1 MTHEVESKFQVT
13 SSEVFHQ
20 IRSQKQVAGYRL
32 ANQGKFL
39 QRDTYVDTSTRLLLR
54 QGAYLRLR
62 ERDGT
67 FLATFKN
74 KIDGNYVRRE
84 LEISLTASQAQDLL
98 NGNLANIP
106 GEAIQAAVSH
116 LQGEETLPVL
126 YIENTRELWYL
137 NSEAGCIKICFD
149 DVRYT
154 DGDPNQSASEYEL
167 ELELE
172 EGEDTFLQEI
182 SQALSQ
188 RYQLIPNS
196 HSKYERG
203 NMLLNEGATVG

>member
-98 NGNLANIP
+98 NALLKRYLFSDDDDIP
-106 GEAIQAAVSH
+106 SLPHTFNNMAKRRRYFIRIQ
-116 LQGEETLPVL
+116 G
-126 YIENTRELWYL
+126 R
-137 NSEAGCIKICFD
+137 
-149 DVRYT
+149 
-154 DGDPNQSASEYEL
+154 
-167 ELELE
+167 
-172 EGEDTFLQEI
+172 
-182 SQALSQ
+182 LS
-188 RYQLIPNS
+188 L
-196 HSKYERG
+196 SKFG
-203 NMLLNEGATVG
+203 